1 MKKRE
6 NQSNSAIMGNGD
18 SAKKATSKKSS
29 EKSNRFKA
37 KLLATY
43 YGHPMKD
50 MKLIAITGTTGKN
63 EVAHFV
69 HEILKSAGQPVAI
82 FSSPS
87 SFKISA
93 LYKFLSEAWKAGAN
107 YVVVTAPIESLA
119 NGVFSDLPVHVA
131 ALTNY
136 RPTRLSYTNEAE
148 DAYVTSTADEVAPEN
163 HFTTPE
169 DYYNATA
176 RIFQNTPDYVILN
189 HDDETSNKFID
200 FAGLD
205 GTLFYGSDRTSH
217 IQIMNSK
224 LYKKGVEATLSIGGT
239 RFTVASFLTS
249 EPAVS
254 YMACAAAVA
263 DALHI
268 APEKIIDGIANYEP

>member
-18 SAKKATSKKSS
+18 SARKAKSKKSS
-29 EKSNRFKA
+29 EKSTRFKA

-50 MKLIAITGTTGKN
+50 MKLIAVTGTTGKN
-63 EVAHFV
+63 EVAHLV

-82 FSSPS
+82 FAAPGP
-87 SFKISA
+87 FKISA

-107 YVVVTAPIESLA
+107 YVVVTAPIEALA
-119 NGVFSDLPVHVA
+119 NGTFSELPIHVA

-136 RPTRLSYTNEAE
+136 RPARLTYSDETEE
-148 DAYVTSTADEVAPEN
+148 TYVKSTADEVSPEAT
-163 HFTTPE
+163 FTTPE
-169 DYYNATA
+169 DYYNATVKL
-176 RIFQNTPDYVILN
+176 FQNAPDYVVLN
-189 HDDETSNKFID
+189 HDDETSNKFVD

-239 RFTVASFLTS
+239 RFTVASFLTG
-249 EPAVS
+249 EPAIS